1 MSPLSRLF
9 PELENSLY
17 MHLGYILSGSL
28 SPEIAIVLSAAEN
41 ALGYSVDGLIG
52 DEIILA
58 LRQRGEND
66 LCRELRSAIT
76 IYNAASIQENS

>member
-1 MSPLSRLF
+1 MSPLSRMF
-9 PELENSLY
+9 PELENSLF
-17 MHLGYILSGSL
+17 MHLGYIITASL

-41 ALGYSVDGLIG
+41 VLGYSADGMIG
-52 DEIILA
+52 DDIILA

-76 IYNAASIQENS
+76 LYNSINGGS